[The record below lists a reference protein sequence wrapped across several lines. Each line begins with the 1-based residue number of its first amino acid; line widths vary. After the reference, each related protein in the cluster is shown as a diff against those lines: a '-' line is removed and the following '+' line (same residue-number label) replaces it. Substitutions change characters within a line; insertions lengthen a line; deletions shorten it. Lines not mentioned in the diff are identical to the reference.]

1 MNFKD
6 LFEDV
11 YNQHSSSSV
20 IQKSAGHKVAN
31 ESFQDSW
38 SQESASTS
46 LIGPQEEYILQNY
59 IRPIYGKQYLN
70 KAPIGTHPDFLSLQG
85 TNDLI
90 HHYSCTMFMDIKGST
105 RLSLLYDLNDVFRF
119 KNAVIQTCV
128 EVVRSFDG
136 YVHRLM
142 GDAVM
147 SFFGSKDKSTED
159 SIADAVNCAATLK
172 LLLEQGIK
180 PWMES
185 HGFDAKDFG
194 FRVGIDFGNEKDV
207 LWGSFGYSSVGEV
220 SATGLSVDMAS
231 KLQSR
236 ASKNSTMLGQGLLDH
251 VFWPDYYSK
260 FKQRTVS
267 GIIQNEPVV
276 VPNITT
282 AEGQPLDYRMKELNF
297 ERFIEVSALPR
308 QSRASVNKNIRHN
321 PDIDFQCFVVE
332 NSVKNEYI
340 SASRYLDKNLDLTF
354 EIIASTRSRL
364 QFPLKVNLVKTN
376 FGPEV
381 PDLEDGKEQ
390 IKSTKYLYVNREKF
404 SKITPPYVKIEEAES
419 TSYRGLHTM
428 KCEIYDKNN
437 SLVFRDWIGVMI
449 K

>member
-11 YNQHSSSSV
+11 YNQHSSNPA
-20 IQKSAGHKVAN
+20 ITKSTRSRVTN

-46 LIGPQEEYILQNY
+46 LIGPQEEYILQSY
-59 IRPIYGKQYLN
+59 IRPIYGKQNLN
-70 KAPIGTHPDFLSLQG
+70 TAPIGTHPDFVSLQG
-85 TNDLI
+85 TNDLTR
-90 HHYSCTMFMDIKGST
+90 HYSCTMFMDIKGST

-147 SFFGSKDKSTED
+147 SFFGSKGKSTED
-159 SIADAVNCAATLK
+159 SIADAVNCATTLK

-194 FRVGIDFGNEKDV
+194 FRVGIDFGKENEV

-260 FKQRTVS
+260 FKQKTVS
-267 GIIQNEPVV
+267 GTLQIEPVV

-282 AEGQPLDYRMKELNF
+282 ALGKPLDYRMKELDF
-297 ERFIEVSALPR
+297 EHFLEVSALPR
-308 QSRASVNKNIRHN
+308 QSRASLNNNIRHN
-321 PDIDFQCFVVE
+321 PDIEFQCFVVE
-332 NSVKNEYI
+332 NGVKNKYV
-340 SASRYLDKNLDLTF
+340 SASRYLDKHLDLTF
-354 EIIASTRSRL
+354 EVKASTRTRL
-364 QFPLKVNLVKTN
+364 QFPLTVKLVKTN

-381 PDLEDGKEQ
+381 PNLEDGKEQ
-390 IKSTKYLYVNREKF
+390 EKSTRYLNVSREKL
-404 SKITPPYVKIEEAES
+404 SHITPPYVKIEEAES

-428 KCEIYDKNN
+428 RCEIYDKNN
-437 SLVFRDWIGVMI
+437 NLVFKDWIGVMI